1 MIQQCLSL
9 DKVSPVAVYNN
20 ADLQK
25 DLAIKENKGIAG
37 VYRWVNKE
45 SGKSYVGSSV
55 DLSKRF
61 RKYYSY
67 NHIADTMRNMAIDR
81 ALLKYGY
88 SSFQLEIL
96 EYCDSTGV
104 SLLER
109 EQFYLDLLKP
119 EYNILSKAG
128 SSLGYKHTEE
138 TLEKFR
144 ARKLTPEQ
152 KAKLLGHLSKLNAS
166 GLTSERRATLSAR
179 MVAFNVSAKG
189 KKLVFTNIE
198 TQEITTFLSMR
209 DAASEMK
216 ISRNTIVKYLKSK
229 ELFGKYKITLGN

>member
-1 MIQQCLSL
+1 MQQ
-9 DKVSPVAVYNN
+9 KE
-20 ADLQK
+20 
-25 DLAIKENKGIAG
+25 LAIKENKGKSG
-37 VYRWVNKE
+37 TYRWVNKE

-55 DLSKRF
+55 NLSRRF
-61 RKYYSY
+61 TKYYSY
-67 NHIADTMRNMAIDR
+67 SHISDPKRNMAIDR

-88 SSFQLEIL
+88 SNFQLEIL
-96 EYCDSTGV
+96 EYCDPTRI

-119 EYNILSKAG
+119 EYNILPKAG

-138 TLEKFR
+138 TLAKFR

-152 KAKLLGHLSKLNAS
+152 HLLGHLSKLNAS
-166 GLTSERRATLSAR
+166 GFTPETRAKISAR
-179 MVAFNVSAKG
+179 MANLNVSTKG

-198 TQEITTFLSMR
+198 TQETIKFLSLR
-209 DAASEMK
+209 DAAAKMK

-229 ELFGKYKITLGN
+229 ELLSRRAGNIKLL